1 MVTACVFDAY
11 GTLFDV
17 HSAVRRHA
25 DRLGP
30 AGAAV
35 SQLWRTKQLEYTW
48 LRTLMGRYVDFATVT
63 AEALDV
69 ALATH
74 AVRDAELRADLLRAY
89 LELDPYP
96 DVIEVLHALRQRGVA
111 CSILSNGTEA
121 MLAAAVAAAGVEA
134 LVDRVISVDPLGT
147 YKPDPRVYRHAV
159 EVLGRPDRDV
169 LFVSANNWDA
179 IGAAHAGLQVA
190 WINRT
195 GQEPDRLGRS
205 AEHQLPDLRGLVA
218 LSAALGPPRGSRSAG
233 GST

>member
-17 HSAVRRHA
+17 HSAVRRHV
-25 DRLGP
+25 DRLG
-30 AGAAV
+30 AVGAAV

-63 AEALDV
+63 ADALDV

-74 AVRDAELRADLLRAY
+74 AVRDPALQADLLRAY

-121 MLAAAVAAAGVEA
+121 MLAAAVAAAGVEG
-134 LVDRVISVDPLGT
+134 LIDSVISVDPLGM
-147 YKPDPRVYRHAV
+147 YKPDPRVYRHAI
-159 EVLGRPDRDV
+159 EVLSRADDDI
-169 LFVSANNWDA
+169 LFVSANSWDA

-195 GQEPDRLGRS
+195 GLEPDHLGRS
-205 AEHQLPDLRGLVA
+205 ADHQLSDLRGLLA
-218 LSAALGPPRGSRSAG
+218 LLDGL
-233 GST
+233 

>member
-1 MVTACVFDAY
+1 MLNACVFDAY

-30 AGAAV
+30 AGTAV

-48 LRTLMGRYVDFATVT
+48 LRTLMGQYVDFATVT
-63 AEALDV
+63 ADALDV

-74 AVRDAELRADLLRAY
+74 AVHDAELRADLLHAY

-96 DVIEVLHALRQRGVA
+96 EVIEVLHALRQRGVA

-121 MLAAAVAAAGVEA
+121 MLTAAVSAAGIDE
-134 LVDRVISVDPLGT
+134 LIDRVISVDPLGI
-147 YKPDPRVYRHAV
+147 YKPDPRIYRHCV
-159 EVLGRPDRDV
+159 EVLGRPDHDV
-169 LFVSANNWDA
+169 LFVSANNWDSV
-179 IGAAHAGLQVA
+179 GAAHAGLQVA

-195 GQEPDRLGRS
+195 GQEPDRLGRGPD
-205 AEHQLPDLRGLVA
+205 HQLPDLRGLVT
-218 LSAALGPPRGSRSAG
+218 LLDERF
-233 GST
+233 

>member
-1 MVTACVFDAY
+1 MLNACVFDAY

-35 SQLWRTKQLEYTW
+35 SELWRTKQLNYTW
-48 LRTLMGRYVDFATVT
+48 LRTLMGRYADFATVT
-63 AEALDV
+63 ADALDI

-74 AVRDAELRADLLRAY
+74 AVRDPALRNDLLHAY

-96 DVIEVLHALRQRGVA
+96 EVIEVLHALRGRGVS

-121 MLAAAVAAAGVEA
+121 MLTAAVAAAGIDE
-134 LVDRVISVDPLGT
+134 LIDRVISVDPLRM

-159 EVLGRPDRDV
+159 EVLGRPDQDV

-179 IGAAHAGLQVA
+179 VGAAHAGLQVA

-195 GQEPDRLGRS
+195 GQEPDRLGR
-205 AEHQLPDLRGLVA
+205 APDHVLPDLRGLVT
-218 LSAALGPPRGSRSAG
+218 LLGERS
-233 GST
+233 

>member
-1 MVTACVFDAY
+1 MVKACVFDAY

-35 SQLWRTKQLEYTW
+35 SQLWRSKQLEYTW

-63 AEALDV
+63 ADALDV

-74 AVRDAELRADLLRAY
+74 AVREPALRTDLLRAY

-96 DVIEVLHALRQRGVA
+96 EVIEVLRSLRRHGVA

-121 MLAAAVAAAGVEA
+121 MLAAAVAAAGVEG
-134 LVDRVISVDPLGT
+134 LIDRVISVDPLGI

-159 EVLGRPDRDV
+159 EVLGQPAHDV
-169 LFVSANNWDA
+169 VFVSANNWDA

-190 WINRT
+190 WIHRT
-195 GQEPDRLGRS
+195 SQEPDRLGC
-205 AEHQLPDLRGLVA
+205 EPDHQLPDLRGLVG
-218 LSAALGPPRGSRSAG
+218 LLHGS
-233 GST
+233 

>member
-25 DRLGP
+25 DRLGA

-48 LRTLMGRYVDFATVT
+48 LRTLMGRYADFATVT
-63 AEALDV
+63 ADALDV
-69 ALATH
+69 ALAAH
-74 AVRDAELRADLLRAY
+74 AVSDAALRADLLRAY
-89 LELDPYP
+89 QELDPYP
-96 DVIEVLHALRQRGVA
+96 EVIEVLHALRQHGVA

-121 MLAAAVAAAGVEA
+121 MLTAAVAAAGVEG
-134 LVDRVISVDPLGT
+134 LIDRVISVDPLGV

-159 EVLGRPDRDV
+159 DLLGRPVREI
-169 LFVSANNWDA
+169 LFVSANSWDA
-179 IGAAHAGLQVA
+179 IGAANGGLQTA

-195 GQEPDRLGRS
+195 GQEPDHLGRD
-205 AEHQLPDLRGLVA
+205 ADHQLPDLRGLVA
-218 LSAALGPPRGSRSAG
+218 LLDG
-233 GST
+233 G